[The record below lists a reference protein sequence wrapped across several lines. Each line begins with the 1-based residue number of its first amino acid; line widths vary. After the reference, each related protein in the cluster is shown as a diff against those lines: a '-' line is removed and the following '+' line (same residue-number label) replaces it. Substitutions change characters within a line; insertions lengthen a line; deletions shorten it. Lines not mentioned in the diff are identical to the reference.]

1 MPRIQTYK
9 NQPTNQPTNHQPT
22 NTVQNHA
29 LWVCDGHADGS
40 VSYTDESCTAAKF
53 KTTQSGDESC
63 TVSKPR
69 TLGLDVYRDELA
81 DADADADADRFVRAR
96 SLQHGW

>member
-9 NQPTNQPTNHQPT
+9 NQPTNQPT

-29 LWVCDGHADGS
+29 LWVCDGHADGP

-53 KTTQSGDESC
+53 KTTQSGS
-63 TVSKPR
+63 TRMSHAQFSKPR